1 MVRTLKAGGSKSPVE
16 LAQIAGVDITTEVPL
31 KATIKYISELVE
43 ELEILTDQIEA
54 G

>member
-1 MVRTLKAGGSKSPVE
+1 MVRNTKAGGSKSPVE